1 MSAADV
7 RKLHS
12 PFLIYEE
19 CMCDPSEDEPEF
31 HNGRPAV
38 YIEDIGYTCAD
49 PIQTVCYEC
58 DTDDGEPNE
67 NTEYGEYPC
76 ATLKAL
82 EKP

>member
-12 PFLIYEE
+12 PYKMYEE
-19 CMCDPSEDEPEF
+19 CNHASSAPSSTFHEGSEP
-31 HNGRPAV
+31 V
-38 YIEDIGYTCAD
+38 YVEAIGYTCAD
-49 PIQTVCYEC
+49 PQTVCYEC
-58 DTDDGEPNE
+58 DTDGGEPNE

-82 EKP
+82 ELP